1 MTLITAPC
9 MAFCSVEDTR
19 KMEMV
24 QYRVLKYVYNE
35 FNIHI
40 ERTVTNTSKCYFNS
54 DLLYI

>member
-1 MTLITAPC
+1 